1 MTECGRIFCRG
12 GKGDKNR
19 DGSVAQPGLNGK
31 QPAKKMPDLGYKLN
45 QQNFS
50 STFHLAN
57 ELK

>member
-1 MTECGRIFCRG
+1 MWKNILQG